1 MFPIDVLRFSEFRTI
16 RNHLSET
23 LMLNDIQIT
32 SDYMSRWV
40 VLKRRVGAVKSQR
53 VLNVLFYVNILQC
66 FFVVKNFTANAIG
79 DNGNKLIFEIWWNFF
94 YDLFSI
100 KNVADVNS
108 IDSFVSKRNMEEIVL
123 KLIIATL
130 NLGRHIFFYIE
141 NYIVKNILRGV
152 TEPDILLS
160 IFTSMH
166 SKFESVYMQTLNT
179 IYQYQ
184 LQKFNNISNEQYK
197 KRRLSTQESAKM
209 QTNWFIYF

>member
-1 MFPIDVLRFSEFRTI
+1 
-16 RNHLSET
+16 
-23 LMLNDIQIT
+23 MLNDIQIT

-184 LQKFNNISNEQYK
+184 LQNSTILVMSNI
-197 KRRLSTQESAKM
+197 KREGFQHKNRQRCKQIGLFISKHLSL
-209 QTNWFIYF
+209 

>member
-1 MFPIDVLRFSEFRTI
+1 
-16 RNHLSET
+16 
-23 LMLNDIQIT
+23 
-32 SDYMSRWV
+32 
-40 VLKRRVGAVKSQR
+40 
-53 VLNVLFYVNILQC
+53 
-66 FFVVKNFTANAIG
+66 
-79 DNGNKLIFEIWWNFF
+79 
-94 YDLFSI
+94 
-100 KNVADVNS
+100 
-108 IDSFVSKRNMEEIVL
+108 MEEIVL